1 MEAKAIKWD
10 GSTFFVPDKV
20 ASGADAALKYHY
32 FTAVLKSTA
41 SSSALAETKINFFVS
56 RFNVG
61 PSLKREV
68 EHATA
73 ALLDP
78 EANTAA
84 FGVGNTFKFSDGI
97 VLDA

>member
-1 MEAKAIKWD
+1 MSFQARTSAFTAARRHGRPRETAGVLEAKAIKWD

-61 PSLKREV
+61 P
-68 EHATA
+68 
-73 ALLDP
+73 
-78 EANTAA
+78 
-84 FGVGNTFKFSDGI
+84 
-97 VLDA
+97 